1 MADGLLSANLP
12 TAGGTVALALT
23 SGTDVHGP
31 LLSVQVNPLLA
42 NGATGFVA
50 AGLRL
55 TLDATTAYRAQWS
68 RQWSSD
74 FAQVRQGQV
83 VLEKVTTSGG
93 VSTVTVLA
101 MSLLQTETTVS
112 PVTIS
117 VMRGA
122 DGLLTVTAANA
133 TVGTITLEA
142 TVASSPDDVAPSAV
156 SLEVT
161 ASGNSAANTTYDH
174 ISWTTSPSRTVRRND
189 YDGLD
194 RLMAHAEVNDVGVTT
209 AGTTYGRDA
218 LGRLINRTAA
228 GGSVIASYAYD
239 ALDRQQ
245 SITEGG
251 ITTISAYIGTEWMRR
266 STTPSVGAPTTWTYD
281 DQGITSRVSGT
292 NTTTYQRH
300 GGSLLWENGTTNGA
314 SSTNSYALDLHGNV
328 TGIAGTITNGQL
340 TMDAYRQ
347 RFDYDAWG
355 QIVRERY
362 GQVDQNNQPNY
373 YPVSTISSGPR
384 YRGMWYDGGA
394 KGVYKTETRLYD
406 PELGQFLQEDPAR
419 AGGNWFAYCDG
430 DPVNRHDPTGLDWVW
445 NFSGVMADGG
455 EWVWDDKWEGRD
467 GVKLTDA
474 PDIAQRKPPAA
485 LSGFGRIGAD
495 WFIEQG
501 LGQFLGNSDQEL
513 RQVRLRAQAE
523 IAEEKAAGS
532 AWTGPAIRP
541 ASPGYVNPDP
551 AWVQSLDQFQNKG
564 SRAAVV
570 IQSGLAAVVLAPVAA
585 AAWAESSLYARAFVK
600 NPWLMTTA
608 AGTGV
613 GVIATRNGPAIVDTF
628 ADTGRFSLGTRNH
641 VRSGSTPLF
650 SLPSRA
656 AGTVEEATSSGEMY
670 LGVQQASAYLK
681 SMSVPRAKRVTILQ
695 SFDIL
700 TIKVRVADDATFG
713 IRFHDFGKTAKP
725 SGQFLNDTFS
735 SLTNRET
742 LALPWVWN
750 EMSGVV
756 SWKIKPGTTYLTGKI
771 GAQLSYGPQ
780 YVGGAVQHFVLEPW
794 KYGTLLKP

>member
-1 MADGLLSANLP
+1 MTYVADTTQVKTQTDLAGRVTTFHYDGIGRVIEQEIDDHGTVTHVYRDHDDALAGGGSRESSYVGAPQTPNADGKVVRTYNRIGMLKQWEIPGQSPLTLLYDVAGRLTNRGGVNYTYKSTGQLDVVSGNGGVAQFGYDTTGRLSTVDLPHGLRRAFTYDDADRLASLTNTMGVTDSESWSSIYDNQGRMDSISHQNNGVSLSQTQYSYRNGRLIGEERGGDAAVNATYGYDENGNRSTVIRYASPQSKSEDFSHVATALLPSLDSGWQVADGLLSANLP

-218 LGRLINRTAA
+218 LGRLMNRTAA
-228 GGSVIASYAYD
+228 GGSVTASYAYD
-239 ALDRQQ
+239 ALDRQH

-251 ITTISAYIGTEWMRR
+251 ITTISAYIGSEWMRR

-328 TGIAGTITNGQL
+328 TGIAGTITNGQR

-419 AGGNWFAYCDG
+419 KKENWFSYAG
-430 DPVNRHDPTGLDWVW
+430 SDPVNRKTQQAWIGFIRFPRMGMVTWFGETK
-445 NFSGVMADGG
+445 VMEPNQKTILGG
-455 EWVWDDKWEGRD
+455 SLALIRQ
-467 GVKLTDA
+467 
-474 PDIAQRKPPAA
+474 IASVTFKQHQ
-485 LSGFGRIGAD
+485 LSKRV
-495 WFIEQG
+495 
-501 LGQFLGNSDQEL
+501 L
-513 RQVRLRAQAE
+513 RQ
-523 IAEEKAAGS
+523 S
-532 AWTGPAIRP
+532 
-541 ASPGYVNPDP
+541 
-551 AWVQSLDQFQNKG
+551 
-564 SRAAVV
+564 
-570 IQSGLAAVVLAPVAA
+570 
-585 AAWAESSLYARAFVK
+585 
-600 NPWLMTTA
+600 
-608 AGTGV
+608 
-613 GVIATRNGPAIVDTF
+613 
-628 ADTGRFSLGTRNH
+628 
-641 VRSGSTPLF
+641 
-650 SLPSRA
+650 
-656 AGTVEEATSSGEMY
+656 
-670 LGVQQASAYLK
+670 
-681 SMSVPRAKRVTILQ
+681 
-695 SFDIL
+695 
-700 TIKVRVADDATFG
+700 
-713 IRFHDFGKTAKP
+713 
-725 SGQFLNDTFS
+725 
-735 SLTNRET
+735 
-742 LALPWVWN
+742 
-750 EMSGVV
+750 
-756 SWKIKPGTTYLTGKI
+756 
-771 GAQLSYGPQ
+771 
-780 YVGGAVQHFVLEPW
+780 
-794 KYGTLLKP
+794 